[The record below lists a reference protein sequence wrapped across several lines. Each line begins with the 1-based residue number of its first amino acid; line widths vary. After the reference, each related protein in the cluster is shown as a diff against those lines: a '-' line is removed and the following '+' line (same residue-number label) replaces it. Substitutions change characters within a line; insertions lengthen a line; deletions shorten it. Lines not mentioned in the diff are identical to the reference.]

1 MKKLNNIL
9 SALIYVFFIG
19 IFLLSRTFMGINILG
34 FRIGELG
41 ILASFSI
48 LIISLIFFRYYLR
61 EGIFSKNVFIILNT
75 LFISFLLMVYFSDG
89 SFLNLYVFQS
99 STYIWTIGFLFLG
112 YRFAY
117 FKKINFKNISMFII
131 LLIYI
136 HLFDLRSLR

>member
-89 SFLNLYVFQS
+89 SFLNLY
-99 STYIWTIGFLFLG
+99 I
-112 YRFAY
+112 
-117 FKKINFKNISMFII
+117 FI
-131 LLIYI
+131 
-136 HLFDLRSLR
+136 

>member
-1 MKKLNNIL
+1 
-9 SALIYVFFIG
+9 
-19 IFLLSRTFMGINILG
+19 MGINILG

-48 LIISLIFFRYYLR
+48 LIISLVFFRYYLR

-89 SFLNLYVFQS
+89 SFLNLYVFKS

-117 FKKINFKNISMFII
+117 FKIINSKNISIFVI
-131 LLIYI
+131 LLIYLYI
-136 HLFDLRSLR
+136 YSIYGVSDDIQSFF